1 MAGDIAFI
9 SEKTFFV
16 RGKKKKKT
24 EWIFG
29 SFLPGLPGSKK
40 RSLSMMCLES

>member
-9 SEKTFFV
+9 SEKTFFA
-16 RGKKKKKT
+16 RKKKT

-40 RSLSMMCLES
+40 KESVDDVP